1 MYRKILGLILLSVFV
16 VSCGSRK
23 GTKGIATR
31 NAEAAN
37 IIENHY
43 DAETDFKTLSGKLRT
58 VYQSEERTQSVNLS
72 FRMEKDKAIWMSAT
86 VLGFPV
92 ARAYIT
98 PSRVSY
104 YEKVSQTYFDGD
116 FRLLSD
122 LLGTP
127 LDFQK
132 LQNLLIG
139 QAIYDLREEEFEFSQ
154 TARGFQ
160 FLPSE
165 EGVIKKMFLLD
176 SKTYKASA
184 QQLAQTAENKSV
196 TVTYSNYQE
205 VEGKI
210 FPEEI
215 SIIANE
221 SGSSTRIELT
231 YRSLEFDQGELS
243 FPFDIPSGYEEISL

>member
-1 MYRKILGLILLSVFV
+1 MYKKILGLVLLSLFV
-16 VSCGSRK
+16 ISCGSRK
-23 GTKGIATR
+23 GIKGIATK

-37 IIENHY
+37 IIEKHY
-43 DAETDFKTLSGKLRT
+43 QNEVDFTTLSGKLRT

-72 FRMEKDKAIWMSAT
+72 FRMEKDKAIWMSAS

-92 ARAYIT
+92 AKAYIT

-127 LDFQK
+127 LDFKK

-154 TARGFQ
+154 TAKGFQ
-160 FLPSE
+160 FMPSE
-165 EGVIKKMFLLD
+165 DGLIKKMFLVN
-176 SKTYKASA
+176 SKNFKASA
-184 QQLAQTAENKSV
+184 QQLAQTRENKSV
-196 TVTYSNYQE
+196 TVTYSDYQE
-205 VEGKI
+205 IEGKI

-215 SIIANE
+215 RIIANE
-221 SGSSTRIELT
+221 AGSSTRIELT
-231 YRSLEFDQGELS
+231 YRSLEFNQGELS
-243 FPFDIPSGYEEISL
+243 FPFDIPSGYDEISL

>member
-1 MYRKILGLILLSVFV
+1 MYRKILGLVLLSLFV
-16 VSCGSRK
+16 ISCGSRK
-23 GTKGIATR
+23 GVKGIATK

-37 IIENHY
+37 IIDKHY
-43 DAETDFKTLSGKLRT
+43 QNEIDFNTLTGKLKT

-72 FRMEKDKAIWMSAT
+72 FRMKKDTAIWMSAS

-92 ARAYIT
+92 AKAYIT

-154 TARGFQ
+154 TAKGFQ
-160 FLPSE
+160 FMPSE
-165 EGVIKKMFLLD
+165 EGLIKKMFLL
-176 SKTYKASA
+176 SPKTFKASA
-184 QQLAQTAENKSV
+184 QQLAQAQDNKSV
-196 TVTYSNYQE
+196 TITYSDYQE
-205 VEGKI
+205 VEGRI

-221 SGSSTRIELT
+221 AGNSTRIELT
-231 YRSLEFDQGELS
+231 YRSLEFNPGELS